1 METRHDD
8 ENKFDKTL
16 ISHTSIKLD
25 IQ

>member
-8 ENKFDKTL
+8 ENKFDKTS